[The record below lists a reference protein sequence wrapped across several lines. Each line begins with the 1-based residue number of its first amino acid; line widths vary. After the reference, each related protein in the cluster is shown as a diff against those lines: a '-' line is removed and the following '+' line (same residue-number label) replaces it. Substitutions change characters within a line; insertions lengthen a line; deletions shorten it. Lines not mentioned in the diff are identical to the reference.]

1 MILSAQSI
9 ARLCAHESVEPD
21 QAMIAPFEY
30 RQSVY
35 GLTYGLSACGYD
47 IRLSGQMHLLP
58 SDFKLGASI
67 ECFKMPP
74 NVMGLVKDKSSL
86 ARRGVSVFNTVIEPG
101 WQGYLTL
108 EIVNNGTDKIYFH
121 PGYPIAQIVF
131 QWLDEPTHLPYGGKY
146 QNQGPYPQKA
156 KYE

>member
-9 ARLCAHESVEPD
+9 ARLCVHDNVSPQD
-21 QAMIAPFEY
+21 AMIAPFEY
-30 RQSVY
+30 RTNLY

-47 IRLSGQMHLLP
+47 IRLSGPMHLMP
-58 SDFKLGASI
+58 SDFKLGSSI
-67 ECFKMPP
+67 ESFNIPK

-101 WQGYLTL
+101 WRGYLTL
-108 EIVNNGTDKIYFH
+108 ELVNNGVEKIFFK
-121 PGYPIAQIVF
+121 PGQPIAQIVF
-131 QWLDEPTHLPYGGKY
+131 QWLDAETHLPYGGKY
-146 QNQGPYPQKA
+146 QDQGPLPQKA